1 MKSFSEIEEICRE
14 YYIRNYNINNDGSI
28 DVDGDVNLMGRR
40 LTKFP
45 LTFNRVNGYF
55 HCGHNLLTT
64 LEGSPKHVNG
74 YFNCSTNELTSLEGC
89 PEYVGGGF
97 NCGDNKLTSLEYS
110 PLEVGKEFNC
120 SDNPKLT
127 SLEGSP
133 KKVWSNF
140 VCSGC
145 RIVDLYGISDDI
157 GYDIYFGNKNP
168 ISSIINEPVDMD
180 FIRAFN
186 SYRVIKDGRVVLKRL
201 KYVMETF
208 DIDYDL
214 EKIKVYYEI
223 I

>member
-1 MKSFSEIEEICRE
+1 MKSSKEIEEICRK
-14 YYIRNYNINNDGSI
+14 YGIKNYTINEDGSI
-28 DVDGDVNLMGRR
+28 DVDGNVNLMGKG
-40 LTKFP
+40 LTELP

-55 HCGHNLLTT
+55 HCSHNYLTT

-74 YFNCSTNELTSLEGC
+74 YFNCSSNELTSLEHG
-89 PEYVGGGF
+89 PEYVDRDF
-97 NCGDNKLTSLEYS
+97 NCRNNRLTSLEYS

-133 KKVWSNF
+133 KKVWGNF

-157 GYDIYFGNKNP
+157 GYDIYFGNKSP
-168 ISSIINEPVDMD
+168 ISSISEIMDMD
-180 FIRAFN
+180 FVRAFN
-186 SYRVIKDGRVVLKRL
+186 SYRVIKDGKVVLKRL
-201 KYVMETF
+201 KYVMEAF
-208 DIDYDL
+208 DMDYDL